1 MTLILA
7 AMNSDFI
14 VQVTDRRLTSGG
26 AVVDDEYE
34 KCFSLALPGFL
45 FSVAFTGLAKVGT
58 HSTKTWLMENICDLA
73 TPEPVALLDGL
84 ATKLTQLFN
93 DSTSIKQLR
102 PSDKSL
108 VVSFVGYNLTDATPK
123 GIAGQIYNTA
133 DQNGPFVVRHFSL
146 KHDAPTDWTWVG
158 MFGSGRPAA
167 VQFEARIRERLQAGT
182 PPNGM
187 QAMMEKMVREAA
199 SDLSTAE
206 TVGKQLDSITLY
218 SDPTQ
223 PIQGGGSTMA
233 NQNHVRMP
241 SAVVIQPDGSGVAI
255 TDFTIE
261 DVSDEPRPMVVP
273 KAHRNAPCPCG
284 SGKRY
289 KECHGDK
296 KLQQPA
302 PILSG
307 LPGSKKP
314 YQPK

>member
-26 AVVDDEYE
+26 AVVDEEYE

-45 FSVAFTGLAKVGT
+45 FSVAFTGLAKVGI
-58 HSTKTWLMENICDLA
+58 HSTKTWLMEKLCDLA
-73 TPEPVALLDGL
+73 KREPVPLLDGL

-93 DSTSIKQLR
+93 DSISIKQQK

-108 VVSFVGYNLTDATPK
+108 VVSFVGYNLTYATPK
-123 GIAGQIYNTA
+123 GIAGEISNTA
-133 DQNGPFVVRHFSL
+133 DPNGPFVVRHYSL
-146 KHDAPTDWTWVG
+146 KDDAPTDWTWVG
-158 MFGSGRPAA
+158 MFGSGGPAA

-182 PPNGM
+182 PSNGM
-187 QAMMEKMVREAA
+187 QAMMENMVREAA
-199 SDLSTAE
+199 GDPSTAE

-223 PIQGGGSTMA
+223 PIQGGGSTMV
-233 NQNHVRMP
+233 NQARARMP
-241 SAVVIQPDGSGVAI
+241 SAVVIQSDGSGVAM

-261 DVSDEPRPMVVP
+261 DVSDEPRPMAVP
-273 KAHRNAPCPCG
+273 KVHRNAPCPCG

-289 KECHGDK
+289 KKCHGDK
-296 KLQQPA
+296 KLQRPA
-302 PILSG
+302 PILPG
-307 LPGSKKP
+307 LPGSEEP